1 MCWRIEKLKT
11 GKSVTA
17 GDEWVDEN
25 TYSDV
30 EFDVVLNPERTKGD
44 SSDKCIIKPKKI
56 GIHNNISKANY

>member
-17 GDEWVDEN
+17 GDDWVYKN

-44 SSDKCIIKPKKI
+44 SSDKYIIKPNKMD
-56 GIHNNISKANY
+56 IHSNISKANY